1 MKALN
6 LEVFEV
12 TQQQAD
18 APILM
23 LEAIAFEEAKLGA
36 YDQGYQAGW
45 DDAVQAQSTDQAQI
59 GAELARN
66 LKNLHLTMNDARSHV
81 LTQMEPLLADIV
93 ARLLPE
99 VARAALVPT
108 ILDSL
113 RPLADRASDSPIEII
128 INPAA
133 ETAMVAVLAQ
143 SNSPAVRLT
152 LEHNLGEGQ
161 AFIRL
166 GQTETHIDLEGAV
179 SQIALAVQGF
189 FQLPERTQP

>member
-66 LKNLHLTMNDARSHV
+66 LKSLHLTMNDARSHV
-81 LTQMEPLLADIV
+81 LAQMEPLLADIV

-113 RPLADRASDSPIEII
+113 RPLAEIASGSPIEII

-133 ETAMVAVLAQ
+133 ETALVAVLAQ

-152 LEHNLGEGQ
+152 LEQNLGEGQ
-161 AFIRL
+161 AYIRL

-189 FQLPERTQP
+189 FQLPERTQS